1 MKLRFDLELN
11 QDSYYEASAIR
22 PPTLPAL
29 VGSLSCDV
37 CVLGG
42 GLAGLSAALELA
54 QRGYSV
60 VVLESQSVAFGASGR
75 LCVSPHDNGRA
86 DRSRDR
92 AQCG

>member
-54 QRGYSV
+54 RQ
-60 VVLESQSVAFGASGR
+60 
-75 LCVSPHDNGRA
+75 
-86 DRSRDR
+86 DRTEIHALKGSEPPW
-92 AQCG
+92 